1 MNSVHE
7 LYVALQ
13 DLCSCYSDFSIEE
26 AANSSSEITGLRTAA
41 RHAGTIADGFIG
53 VNEKL
58 EIGWRTVAEF
68 VEKIDK
74 ELCSAAFSL
83 VVEINKFVEITK
95 ENQEIMNNSIDNLN
109 EETQKILNELGLN

>member
-74 ELCSAAFSL
+74 ELYSGSHL
-83 VVEINKFVEITK
+83 HLI
-95 ENQEIMNNSIDNLN
+95 QPNNSCIRV
-109 EETQKILNELGLN
+109 